1 VWKFF
6 SSIVRNISY
15 LKMAIMKHP
24 EKYILI
30 LLLLIVQALCAQDRR
45 SERIDSLVSVLAANK
60 LFNGSILV
68 AEHGRVIYRRS
79 VGDIDFEHHIP
90 NSDTTIFNLA
100 SLSKPLTA
108 VAVLQLVQKGKVKLD
123 DPLSKYFK
131 DFPYPEIQI
140 RYLLSQSSGLPVQ
153 EKAEAPYIAA
163 HPDEILNNQ
172 EVYAHLVAAK
182 TPLLFP
188 PGSNWGYNNTNY
200 VLLALLVEKIGGR
213 TFNAYMKAKVFRP
226 AGMSKSYIRLA
237 GMPNTPRYII
247 PNYYTSAYQNVD
259 SLDHVQNYTFYNLGS
274 LYGPANVMSTLQDLL
289 KFDQALMA
297 GKLINKNLLKLAFSP
312 LILNNGKVFHM
323 GASTRSYGLGW
334 NVYTSKTAHPDTMI
348 FHDGH
353 VVGITTVSHHN
364 LSKDQ
369 TIIFYDNTNHAPLQ
383 LMVGI
388 SNILN
393 GISPGNFRVTQSLA
407 SVYGETLV
415 SNGINAAISKL
426 LSLKSDTAHYY
437 IDESEMNTLGFD
449 LLKAPMPD
457 HFALSLEAF
466 KINILLFPKSG
477 NAYDSYAQALEK
489 AGDNNDA
496 LLMYQKS
503 LTLWPDNE
511 EGKKAVK
518 RLSGR

>member
-1 VWKFF
+1 
-6 SSIVRNISY
+6 
-15 LKMAIMKHP
+15 MKRF
-24 EKYILI
+24 EKYILVMSLFYI
-30 LLLLIVQALCAQDRR
+30 HALSAQDKR

-68 AEHGRVIYRRS
+68 AEHGSVIYRRS
-79 VGDIDFEHHIP
+79 VGDIDFAHHIP
-90 NSDTTIFNLA
+90 NSDTTTFNLA

-108 VAVLQLVQKGKVKLD
+108 VAVLQLVQKGKINLG

-131 DFPYPEIQI
+131 DFPYPEIQV
-140 RYLLSQSSGLPVQ
+140 RHLLSQSSGLPVQ
-153 EKAEAPYIAA
+153 EKAEASYIAA
-163 HPDEILNNQ
+163 HPDEILSN
-172 EVYAHLVAAK
+172 EEIYTHIVDSK

-188 PGSNWGYNNTNY
+188 PGSNWSYNNTNY
-200 VLLALLVEKIGGR
+200 VLLALLVEKVSR
-213 TFNAYMKAKVFRP
+213 MPFNVYMKVKVFRP

-247 PNYYTSAYQNVD
+247 PNYYTGAYQNVD
-259 SLDHVQNYTFYNLGS
+259 SLDHIQNYTFYNLGS

-289 KFDQALMA
+289 KFEQALMA
-297 GKLINKNLLKLAFSP
+297 GKLINKDLLKPAFSP

-334 NVYTSKTAHPDTMI
+334 NVYTKKAHPDTFI

-353 VVGITTVSHHN
+353 VVGITTVLHHN
-364 LSKDQ
+364 LNKDQ

-388 SNILN
+388 SNMLN

-407 SVYGETLV
+407 RVYGETLV
-415 SNGINAAISKL
+415 KNGLNAAASKL

-437 IDESEMNTLGFD
+437 IDELEMNTLGFD

-457 HFALSLEAF
+457 HLARSLEVF

-489 AGDNNDA
+489 AGDNDDA

-503 LTLWPDNE
+503 VMLWPDNE

-518 RLSGR
+518 RLSAR